1 MPRDNNSKRRRRAYI
16 GNLRPRQLL
25 ADNLYN
31 DLFIPHCLS
40 VHDNINGIT
49 IPQST
54 NKNKSNTYALVEFV
68 DTDYAIQM
76 LNGVQFDGRVLRVC
90 KEKTNFGSSVG
101 GGGFGSSQWAGS
113 DRFKS
118 NSSSGGGGKKRQSK
132 PTPAAQK
139 VENKTPIIDDIMGMN
154 GEEAI
159 NKQIESTISSEIQ
172 ESNDKITSALACT
185 AAMTLLSSMDAF
197 GLNKEEKKGETSH
210 NESDDTVK
218 EAVDN
223 TNMTNQD
230 FQSRCKMN
238 LSDLMAEYGEQDV
251 DWNKQPKKNDKN
263 MNNDD
268 FQSRCKLP
276 LSDLMAE
283 YGEKDVEWKKDQH
296 HNQSSTKNN
305 RSDNK
310 SENTG
315 MLAHFNKASIHLE
328 LVSFGYKYGG
338 PSKKGGFSF
347 ANPLPSIDIRDLDRC
362 PGNYGKFNGLSS
374 YVKKALLNPKQQQ
387 HTNDGYTEDND
398 EHEQQNTNN
407 SQSPM
412 RLRANQIADEVIKIL
427 VEAID
432 EGGHGPISPLT
443 MTVSIGSEYGRHR
456 SVVLVEHLS
465 VILRARL
472 RRNDG
477 SCFNTTGEKEGADN
491 NNKPIK
497 NNGIIKQLVSVGTRH
512 RDVEARHTDEE
523 AFCGDLKRE
532 ERKVEKRKRQQ
543 QAEEEDSGWDNGSW

>member
-16 GNLRPRQLL
+16 GNLRPRQSL
-25 ADNLYN
+25 AGNLYN

-54 NKNKSNTYALVEFV
+54 KNNNKSNTYALVEFV
-68 DTDYAIQM
+68 DVDYAIQM

-90 KEKTNFGSSVG
+90 KEKTNFGSSC

-113 DRFKS
+113 DSFKS
-118 NSSSGGGGKKRQSK
+118 NSSGGKKRQSK
-132 PTPAAQK
+132 PIPSAQK
-139 VENKTPIIDDIMGMN
+139 VESKTPITDDMDMN
-154 GEEAI
+154 REEAI
-159 NKQIESTISSEIQ
+159 NKQIETTISSEIQ
-172 ESNDKITSALACT
+172 ESNDKNTSALACT
-185 AAMTLLSSMDAF
+185 AAMTLLSSIDAF
-197 GLNKEEKKGETSH
+197 GLNEEEKKDANH
-210 NESDDTVK
+210 NESDVFK
-218 EAVDN
+218 VDSS
-223 TNMTNQD
+223 NMTNQD

-251 DWNKQPKKNDKN
+251 NWKKDQQQQPTKNEK
-263 MNNDD
+263 NNDD

-276 LSDLMAE
+276 LAELMAE
-283 YGEKDVEWKKDQH
+283 YGEQDVEWKKDQH
-296 HNQSSTKNN
+296 HNQSSTNNNN

-310 SENTG
+310 NENNTG
-315 MLAHFNKASIHLE
+315 MLAHFNKASINLE

-338 PSKKGGFSF
+338 PSKKGGFSY

-374 YVKKALLNPKQQQ
+374 YVKKTLLNPKQQQQ

-398 EHEQQNTNN
+398 EHEQPSTNN

-456 SVVLVEHLS
+456 SVVLVEHLA

-477 SCFNTTGEKEGADN
+477 RCFDTAGGEEGAD

-532 ERKVEKRKRQQ
+532 ERKVEKIRKRQQ